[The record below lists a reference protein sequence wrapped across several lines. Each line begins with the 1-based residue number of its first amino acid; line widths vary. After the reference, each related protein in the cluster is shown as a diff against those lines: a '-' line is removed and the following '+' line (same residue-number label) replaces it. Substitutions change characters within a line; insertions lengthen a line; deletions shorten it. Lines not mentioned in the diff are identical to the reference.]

1 MPFIRGEIFY
11 KERKSNLPT
20 QFVVF
25 DLEGNYLKTL
35 ETGYKIANI
44 CYDESNHRII
54 MNMNDT
60 MQFTYLDVGTL
71 LD

>member
-1 MPFIRGEIFY
+1 M
-11 KERKSNLPT
+11 PT

-54 MNMNDT
+54 MNMNDA